1 MDSVAIIH
9 TPVWTWV
16 ILPIL
21 IFCARIIDVSIGT
34 VRIMF
39 ISKSY
44 RLPAAAL
51 GFIEVLLWLF
61 AMTQILQHLTNPV
74 MYLAFA
80 GGFATGNFVGIV
92 LENKIAVGTAM
103 IRVITRVEAIEL
115 IQHLRKDGFTLTSLD
130 AEGNTGPV
138 KVLFTVV
145 KRKFIPEV
153 IELVKTY
160 NPNAFYTIEDVNFV
174 KQPLGTTAPGR
185 QWFQELVGYKR
196 K

>member
-1 MDSVAIIH
+1 MDSIAIIH
-9 TPVWTWV
+9 TPVWTWI

-80 GGFATGNFVGIV
+80 GGFATGNFMGIA
-92 LENKIAVGTAM
+92 LENKIAMGTAM
-103 IRVITRVEAIEL
+103 IRVITRVEAFDL
-115 IQHLRKDGFTLTSLD
+115 IQHLRKEGFTLTSLD

-145 KRKFIPEV
+145 KKKFIPEV